1 MIGAETRL
9 AGPYDASGATVF
21 PFAFSVTSEN
31 HLLVTISADGVETPL
46 TLTTDYTV
54 SLNPDQESAPGGSV
68 TLVSAGADGEILVIQ
83 SDVPYAQTLDLTPS
97 GRFSA
102 VALEQALD
110 SQTRQIQQIAEVSSR
125 GVVVP
130 ATLADVSPAL
140 PTPLAGAALGWNAAE
155 DGLENILSL
164 GGTSE
169 TALATLI
176 RLYSAVRGNSDTKYK
191 IVSGVIRQTSSGS
204 GWELIDDANHS
215 PVNVDSVSVN
225 GSGNLSISYSSIGAV
240 NKAYFSAWPDETFA
254 GWGMRMGCSVGNT
267 SATIEIYAP
276 YGGAIVASSATPVQP
291 IIPLGHVVTQTLDA
305 AKGTLVVA
313 HDTQSHSSGNGS
325 PVSVVSSGNNG
336 IWTVTSTKSDF
347 TLTYRRQCVG
357 AVSWSGG
364 NPSVNTAVAYPGPYN
379 VTATASSSG
388 KIRLDIGTHEL
399 YAGMVVDVASITGT
413 TEANDRWYIG
423 SVGSGYIVLGNSVTT
438 GLPSAYVNPWV
449 SGGTVTMVKA
459 IWKTD
464 HVEVFHPYAGSQQF
478 VQCQMHKGT
487 TWLDCKIDNSSIS
500 TYGFHAY
507 FYDNAG
513 ALVSV
518 AASDMKFSYQRDV
531 WLPATIPASNVGQV
545 TRDNIH
551 CNASGIYNANGNIWF
566 CGIFEVE

>member
-1 MIGAETRL
+1 MANYTLSVSTAAIGIGVLSGVRVVVDRL
-9 AGPYDASGATVF
+9 RSTAADQYPPVDELYRIEQATDDNGLCDFQLKFDDISSFHRARVF
-21 PFAFSVTSEN
+21 D
-31 HLLVTISADGVETPL
+31 ADGVVAYSKVFLMPPNAISLED
-46 TLTTDYTV
+46 TDT
-54 SLNPDQESAPGGSV
+54 NA
-68 TLVSAGADGEILVIQ
+68 
-83 SDVPYAQTLDLTPS
+83 PS
-97 GRFSA
+97 G
-102 VALEQALD
+102 
-110 SQTRQIQQIAEVSSR
+110 
-125 GVVVP
+125 
-130 ATLADVSPAL
+130 
-140 PTPLAGAALGWNAAE
+140 GAFHGN
-155 DGLENILSL
+155 DGK
-164 GGTSE
+164 
-169 TALATLI
+169 A
-176 RLYSAVRGNSDTKYK
+176 YK

-204 GWELIDDANHS
+204 GWALIDDANHS

-225 GSGNLSISYSSIGAV
+225 GSGDLYISYASIGAV

-254 GWGMRMGCSVGNT
+254 GWGMRMGCSAGNT

-305 AKGTLVVA
+305 AKGTLVIA

-357 AVSWSGG
+357 AISWGGG
-364 NPSVNTAVAYPGPYN
+364 NPSVNTAIAYPGPYN
-379 VTATASSSG
+379 VTATSSSSG

-399 YAGMVVDVASITGT
+399 YAGMAVDVADITGT
-413 TEANDRWYIG
+413 TEANDRWYID

-464 HVEVFHPYAGSQQF
+464 HIEVFHPYAGSQQF

-487 TWLDCKIDNSSIS
+487 TWLDCKIDNSSIT

-513 ALVSV
+513 ALVTSP
-518 AASDMKFSYQRDV
+518 STDMKFSYQRDV
-531 WLPATIPASNVGQV
+531 WLPAAIPASNVGQV

-566 CGIFEVE
+566 CGIFEV

>member
-1 MIGAETRL
+1 M
-9 AGPYDASGATVF
+9 
-21 PFAFSVTSEN
+21 
-31 HLLVTISADGVETPL
+31 TISSETTRNDYTGNGVTTEFAYSFRIWSNTDLTVVTADEDGVESVL
-46 TLTTDYTV
+46 ELTTDYTV
-54 SLNPDQESAPGGSV
+54 TGAGQTTGGNV
-68 TLVSAGADGEILVIQ
+68 TLLTPLADGHKLTILSDIPALQGQKLSTQ
-83 SDVPYAQTLDLTPS
+83 S
-97 GRFSA
+97 GFSA
-102 VALEQALD
+102 SVQEASLD
-110 SQTRQIQQIAEVSSR
+110 KLTRITQQNAEAISRSARLSPTSQGIDPVMPI
-125 GVVVP
+125 
-130 ATLADVSPAL
+130 
-140 PTPLAGAALGWNAAE
+140 PLAGAAIGWNA
-155 DGLENILSL
+155 DGGGLENITSL
-164 GGTSE
+164 GGLSE
-169 TALATLI
+169 SALATLI
-176 RLYSAVRGNSDTKYK
+176 RLYSALRGNSDTKYK

-225 GSGNLSISYSSIGAV
+225 GSGNLSISYASIGAA

-291 IIPLGHVVTQTLDA
+291 IIPLGHVVTQTLDT

-313 HDTQSHSSGNGS
+313 HETQSHSSGNGS
-325 PVSVVSSGNNG
+325 PVSVVASGNNG
-336 IWTVTSTKSDF
+336 MWTVTSTKSDF

-357 AVSWSGG
+357 AISWSGG
-364 NPSVNTAVAYPGPYN
+364 NPSANTAIAYPGPYN

-399 YAGMVVDVASITGT
+399 YAGMAVDVASVTGT
-413 TEANDRWYIG
+413 TEANDRWYID
-423 SVGSGYIVLGNSVTT
+423 SAGSGYIVLGNSVTT
-438 GLPSAYVNPWV
+438 DLPSAYVNPWV
-449 SGGTVTMVKA
+449 SGGTVTMVKVL
-459 IWKTD
+459 WKTD
-464 HVEVFHPYAGSQQF
+464 HIEVFHPYAGSQQF

-487 TWLDCKIDNSSIS
+487 TWLDCKIDNTSIT

-513 ALVSV
+513 TLVSSSS
-518 AASDMKFSYQRDV
+518 SDMKFSYQRDV
-531 WLPATIPASNVGQV
+531 RLPATIPASNVGQV

-551 CNASGIYNANGNIWF
+551 CDANGIYNANGNIWF

>member
-1 MIGAETRL
+1 MSQPPAYTPSADFSQDESNNVSGRSTVRTSAIDTEFSNIAATLSAVLANLLIIQRDDGRL
-9 AGPYDASGATVF
+9 ADFVVTDSALSTPLRAMLASSGSTPRGEWVALMEYAVGDLVEESSQAWMCHTAHTAGPTFSGTNWIQISYAAAADIAAHVAAADPHGDRQRASHSGTQLA
-21 PFAFSVTSEN
+21 S
-31 HLLVTISADGVETPL
+31 TISD
-46 TLTTDYTV
+46 
-54 SLNPDQESAPGGSV
+54 
-68 TLVSAGADGEILVIQ
+68 
-83 SDVPYAQTLDLTPS
+83 
-97 GRFSA
+97 
-102 VALEQALD
+102 
-110 SQTRQIQQIAEVSSR
+110 
-125 GVVVP
+125 
-130 ATLADVSPAL
+130 LADAV
-140 PTPLAGAALGWNAAE
+140 
-155 DGLENILSL
+155 
-164 GGTSE
+164 
-169 TALATLI
+169 
-176 RLYSAVRGNSDTKYK
+176 RLYSALRGNSDTKYK
-191 IVSGVIRQTSSGS
+191 IVSGVIRQSSSGS

-291 IIPLGHVVTQTLDA
+291 IIPLGHVVTQTLNT

-313 HDTQSHSSGNGS
+313 HETQSHSSGYGS
-325 PVSVVSSGNNG
+325 PVSVVASGNNG
-336 IWTVTSTKSDF
+336 MWAVTSTKSDF

-364 NPSVNTAVAYPGPYN
+364 NPSVNTAIAYPGPYN

-399 YAGMVVDVASITGT
+399 YAGMAVDVASVTGT
-413 TEANDRWYIG
+413 TEANYRWYID

-438 GLPSAYVNPWV
+438 GLPSAYVNPWAG
-449 SGGTVTMVKA
+449 GGTVTMVKVL
-459 IWKTD
+459 WKTD
-464 HVEVFHPYAGSQQF
+464 HIEIFHPYAGSQQF
-478 VQCQMHKGT
+478 IQCQMHKGA
-487 TWLDCKIDNSSIS
+487 TWLDCQIDNTSIT

-513 ALVSV
+513 TLVST
-518 AASDMKFSYQRDV
+518 SSSSMGFSYQREA
-531 WLPATIPASNVGQV
+531 WLPAAIPTNYVGQV
-545 TRDNIH
+545 TRDNIR

-566 CGIFEVE
+566 CGIFEVA